1 MTKND
6 KIHNFNLCQQPF
18 VSNLLHSKI
27 LVISAIYI
35 YAFQGDQAEE
45 ENKNALERTYAFG
58 TPVAARLSN

>member
-27 LVISAIYI
+27 LVISTIYI

-45 ENKNALERTYAFG
+45 ENKNALERT
-58 TPVAARLSN
+58 